1 MRQFRDLIP
10 PMRRNWE
17 SLSRAQESQ
26 SVFDGRDESTRIIHR
41 RKLGSYAPHGFCNPK
56 GKKHVTNVDNAST
69 FHVHGNGDREP
80 TASCL
85 SRREKLSKV
94 ETAL

>member
-1 MRQFRDLIP
+1 MF
-10 PMRRNWE
+10 N
-17 SLSRAQESQ
+17 
-26 SVFDGRDESTRIIHR
+26 GGDESTRIIHR

-80 TASCL
+80 TASGKTYGSCL

-94 ETAL
+94 ETAFGRAAVAL